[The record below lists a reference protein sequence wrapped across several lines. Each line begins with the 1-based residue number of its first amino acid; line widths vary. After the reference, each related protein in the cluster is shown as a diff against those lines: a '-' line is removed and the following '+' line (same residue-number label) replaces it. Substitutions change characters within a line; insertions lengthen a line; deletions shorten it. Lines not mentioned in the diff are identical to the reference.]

1 MNNQEKTKEEMKEN
15 VEELSVEESTAE
27 SAEKI
32 VLDETP
38 VEEAPSEEITLEEA
52 MAEEER
58 IAEET
63 KEEEFVLEESSPEE
77 SSKEGLL
84 EEVNSTEETSAKEE
98 SLEEGNSTE
107 ETSTKEESSE
117 EVNSTEEIFPEE
129 LPTEETQA
137 EQKAK
142 RKAGAF
148 IVLGAIA
155 AVLILLLVVYLGV
168 GMHFKGRFLMGTTVN
183 GTDCVGKTVDE
194 VKNMLQSQVED
205 YVLTIEKSNGETEE
219 IKGVDIGIK
228 YNGVDI
234 IEDAFAKQNAYA
246 WILSLFKKNNIEA
259 KIDFEYDSAKLDE
272 AIGQLSCLKAE
283 NQVAPISATPVYV
296 NGTYE
301 IQEEVYG
308 TQINAEQLYSVIHSS
323 VDAIEN
329 KINLKESN
337 CYVLPT
343 FTKDSN
349 EVITAK
355 DELNRCLKANITYS
369 LDGIT
374 ETVDKTMIVNWLSV
388 DENMA
393 VVINADQVRAFT
405 NTLGTKYNT
414 PNASGQITTPT
425 GKVVEVPN
433 ARLGRVVGSAAECD
447 QLMNEIRE
455 GKTVTREP
463 LISQQP
469 TPEGQ
474 TAWNTTYVEVDLTE
488 QHMWYIVNGAVV
500 FETDVVTGSPG
511 RDTPVGVF
519 TILEKLRNKTLR
531 GEINPKT
538 GKPEYIT
545 PVKYWARITWS
556 GVGFHDATWQS
567 AFGGERYKQG
577 YGSHGCINMSLSSVA
592 EFYEMVNKGDTVI
605 VHY

>member
-1 MNNQEKTKEEMKEN
+1 MNNQEKTKEEIREN
-15 VEELSVEESTAE
+15 AEELSVEESTAE

-38 VEEAPSEEITLEEA
+38 VEEAPSEELSLEEA

-77 SSKEGLL
+77 SSKEELL

-98 SLEEGNSTE
+98 SLEEENSTE
-107 ETSTKEESSE
+107 ETST
-117 EVNSTEEIFPEE
+117 EEISPEE
-129 LPTEETQA
+129 LPMEEIQA
-137 EQKAK
+137 EQKTK

-148 IVLGAIA
+148 IALGVIA
-155 AVLILLLVVYLGV
+155 AVLIVLLAVYLGV
-168 GMHFKGRFLMGTTVN
+168 GMHFKDRFLMGTTVN
-183 GTDCVGKTVDE
+183 GTDCAGKTVDE

-205 YVLTIEKSNGETEE
+205 YVLVIEKSDGETEE

-283 NQVAPISATPVYV
+283 NQAAPVSATPVYV

-308 TQINAEQLYSVIHSS
+308 TQINAEQLYSEIRSS

-455 GKTVTREP
+455 GKTITREP

-474 TAWNTTYVEVDLTE
+474 NAWNTTYVEVDLSE
-488 QHMWYIVNGAVV
+488 QHMWYIVDGVVV

-531 GEINPKT
+531 GEINPRT
-538 GKPEYIT
+538 GKPEYVT

-567 AFGGERYKQG
+567 AFGGQRYKQG

-592 EFYEMVNKGDTVI
+592 QFYEMVNKGDTVI
-605 VHY
+605 VHH

>member
-1 MNNQEKTKEEMKEN
+1 MNNQEKTKEEIREN

-38 VEEAPSEEITLEEA
+38 VEEAPSEELSLEEA

-77 SSKEGLL
+77 SSKEELL

-98 SLEEGNSTE
+98 SLEEENSTE
-107 ETSTKEESSE
+107 ETST
-117 EVNSTEEIFPEE
+117 EEISPEE
-129 LPTEETQA
+129 LPMEEIQA
-137 EQKAK
+137 EQKTK
-142 RKAGAF
+142 RKAGVF
-148 IVLGAIA
+148 IALGVIA
-155 AVLILLLVVYLGV
+155 AVLIVLLAVYLGV
-168 GMHFKGRFLMGTTVN
+168 GMHFKDRFLMRTTVN
-183 GTDCVGKTVDE
+183 GTDCAGKTVDE

-205 YVLTIEKSNGETEE
+205 YVLVIEKSDGETEE

-283 NQVAPISATPVYV
+283 NQVAPVSATPVYV

-308 TQINAEQLYSVIHSS
+308 TQINAEQLYSVIRSS

-369 LDGIT
+369 LEGIT

-463 LISQQP
+463 IISQQP

-474 TAWNTTYVEVDLTE
+474 NAWNTTYVEVDLSE
-488 QHMWYIVNGAVV
+488 QHMWYIVDGAVV

-531 GEINPKT
+531 GEINPRT
-538 GKPEYIT
+538 GKPEYVT

-567 AFGGERYKQG
+567 AFGGQRYKQG

-592 EFYEMVNKGDTVI
+592 QFYEMVNKGDTVI
-605 VHY
+605 VHH